1 MEKTKQTKRL
11 LVAVAVYAAIFLAI
25 LFISNLG
32 TLNTWLSKILR
43 LFRPVLIGLVLA
55 YLCNPFF
62 RFYERKLIYKVRP
75 VGLRRTLSLIFTYLT
90 LAMIFVILL
99 LLIVPQ
105 LVDSIMD
112 FVHQYE
118 DYLHRTVAEV
128 NALVDWANG
137 VLPKKNDG
145 MGLIPPLRVEN
156 IQKTLSELTAA
167 LIPDGEEVKKLFD
180 LETIKD
186 LFTVAGD
193 VLTTVTDTVL
203 GLFISLYLLNSKE
216 KRYAQIMRMRRALF
230 DDRINELIT
239 RVCSTADRSFG
250 GFLRGKILDSAI
262 VGVLVY
268 LLISIIGIKHAILIA
283 VIIAITDIVPII
295 GPFVGLIPTSII
307 IFLSDPSK
315 LIPFLLCILLV
326 QQIDGNII
334 APKILGEN
342 TGVSS
347 LCVMVAITTMGTL
360 WGLAGM
366 VLGVPLFATVLELT
380 GQYLDKRLTEK
391 GLPLNTDS
399 YYGTVSRSAASNGA
413 PDATLEKKQ
422 KKAPWKQSGI
432 NCGEGDLTAFER
444 YCIDTY
450 ALAQKHAL
458 FDKRADAL
466 PQEFA
471 EEEAELTAAAEEE
484 IAAEQAPDAEAN
496 ALTEEAQQVSDPTPK
511 TDEPEQ
517 QI

>member
-1 MEKTKQTKRL
+1 MEKTKQTKRF
-11 LVAVAVYAAIFLAI
+11 LVAVAVYATIFLAI
-25 LFISNLG
+25 LFISNIG
-32 TLNTWLSKILR
+32 TLNNWLSRLLR

-62 RFYERKLIYKVRP
+62 RFYERKLVYKVRP
-75 VGLRRTLSLIFTYLT
+75 AGLRRTISLIFTYLT
-90 LAMIFVILL
+90 LAMIFVALL

-112 FVHQYE
+112 FATRYE
-118 DYLHRTVAEV
+118 DYLHRTVDEV
-128 NALVDWANG
+128 NDLVNWANG

-145 MGLIPPLRVEN
+145 MGLIPPLRLEN
-156 IQKTLSELTAA
+156 IQKTLSDLTSAF
-167 LIPDGEEVKKLFD
+167 LPDGEEAKKLFD
-180 LETIKD
+180 FNTIKD
-186 LFTVAGD
+186 VFTVAGD
-193 VLTTVTDTVL
+193 VLSTVTDIVL

-230 DDRINELIT
+230 SDRVNELIT

-268 LLISIIGIKHAILIA
+268 LLISLIGIKHAILIA
-283 VIIAITDIVPII
+283 VIIGITDIVPII
-295 GPFVGLIPTSII
+295 GPFVGLIPTSVI

-347 LCVMVAITTMGTL
+347 LCVMIAITTLGTL

-380 GQYLDKRLTEK
+380 GQYLDKRLTAK
-391 GLPLNTDS
+391 GLPLSTDS
-399 YYGTVSRSAASNGA
+399 YYGTVSRSTVSNGA
-413 PDATLEKKQ
+413 HDLNIEKKR

-450 ALAQKHAL
+450 ALAQKHDL
-458 FDKRADAL
+458 FGKRADAL
-466 PQEFA
+466 PEEFA
-471 EEEAELTAAAEEE
+471 AEEAELTAVAEEE
-484 IAAEQAPDAEAN
+484 IAAEQASP
-496 ALTEEAQQVSDPTPK
+496 EEAATQAEETPQPSDETLAADEQV
-511 TDEPEQ
+511 
-517 QI
+517 